1 MCSDEFARTAET
13 SHSRAQ
19 ESSAKSGPAPQ
30 TSYDFEI
37 RPGYTNRPADSQPAI
52 ALPPTAS
59 SPFADLSVPPASSAQ
74 TAACLA
80 RAAPAPPAAN
90 TPQNIPASP
99 IPSPPRSQPSSAH
112 REKPRTPA

>member
-59 SPFADLSVPPASSAQ
+59 SPFADRSVPPPSSAQ
-74 TAACLA
+74 TTADLA
-80 RAAPAPPAAN
+80 RPAPAPPAAN
-90 TPQNIPASP
+90 PPQNIRASP
-99 IPSPPRSQPSSAH
+99 TPSPPRSQPSAVR
-112 REKPRTPA
+112 RETP